1 MSGGSLTDV
10 LLNKTQFLSVD
21 MRISFAHDIALGLNF
36 LHTNNPPILHHDL
49 KSDNLLV
56 KFPL

>member
-56 KFPL
+56 K